1 MMQQFTTLDVA
12 PIIPLWLL
20 AAAAGVA
27 ALALLPGFLRRA
39 RGIWWRAAAFA
50 ALLLALANPRL
61 VEETRELR
69 PDIALLVV
77 DASDSTQLVP
87 GRAAAMAAARQTL
100 EARLARLDNL
110 ELRVVEVPEGGNQGT
125 RLFTALERALAQT
138 PRARLAGV

>member
-39 RGIWWRAAAFA
+39 RDIWWRAAAFA

-77 DASDSTQLVP
+77 DASDSTQLVH

-110 ELRVVEVPEGGNQGT
+110 ELRVVEVPEGGNHH
-125 RLFTALERALAQT
+125 RLPIERKAEA
-138 PRARLAGV
+138 